1 MSWWEIFWPFIGK
14 IIQLTKKT
22 FALSKLWYSP
32 YTGSVYKLNVLTSLL
47 LSGIKK
53 QIEITSRMRTHKL
66 QQLFYMDKNPPPP
79 SPTDTCTHLERQGYH
94 LSEAVISWCTAPAA
108 APHSQPDL
116 WGNYGKNVCLSIPG
130 VERTDRDIK
139 QITLYTKWNV
149 MAADQERSL
158 CVVIWSSLIDGS
170 FPVEVF

>member
-1 MSWWEIFWPFIGK
+1 
-14 IIQLTKKT
+14 
-22 FALSKLWYSP
+22 
-32 YTGSVYKLNVLTSLL
+32 
-47 LSGIKK
+47 
-53 QIEITSRMRTHKL
+53 MRTHKFS
-66 QQLFYMDKNPPPP
+66 FYQTKPIERTYGCLTSSSSYSSCFIWIRLLPPT
-79 SPTDTCTHLERQGYH
+79 PTDTCTHLERQGYH
-94 LSEAVISWCTAPAA
+94 LSEAVISWCTAPTV

-158 CVVIWSSLIDGS
+158 CVVIRSSLIEFS
-170 FPVEVF
+170 FPVSHTHTHTVRSVALGDRPGA